1 MRVGVFFTSLLVL
14 LPTILASPTHLYR
27 RDYSGESGSSGS
39 GSGSEVGNSSGSGS
53 NVAYNVGGVYGGGSG
68 GYNYDG
74 GAGDGGGYGGTN
86 VEDGEGD
93 GGDNEGQRGSGSGGG
108 YDYDEGGND
117 DEGSAGGAGEDDGD
131 NGGDDGGD
139 NGEDG
144 NGNDEGSSGDDDSS
158 SEYDVEDVR
167 ILSYALSY
175 EYLATAFYEDSFSRW
190 SCQDFENFGIDEWAY
205 KRYEQ
210 IYKHRKA
217 YVKFLESAIEASGAE
232 LIPPCTYNFDYSN
245 DVNDFVNLS
254 QYFELAGTSLYNG
267 VLGYIHNKTPLSFN
281 QIWTIGH
288 PFYSSCPSSGPGMNA
303 FPAGLRDYPSFKICN
318 EDIIPGENVG
328 IDLSEAYG
336 ANPSAFNGDQE
347 LFAVFALGTGSYVQ
361 PLYAKGSDDGG
372 NGNDKDF
379 WMKVPKELESTGA
392 VYVSI
397 VQASPDEAS
406 QSGFQIDDQ
415 NTVAGPKIWMFNYD
429 SDWKPEKG
437 YELFQD

>member
-267 VLGYIHNKTPLSFN
+267 VLGYIHNKRYASVIGSILGVQARHSAWIHSTVQEKNPWNTAFEASRFSRLFN
-281 QIWTIGH
+281 QRIYLIPSRL
-288 PFYSSCPSSGPGMNA
+288 PFHSIRSGRSAIPSTLRVPP
-303 FPAGLRDYPSFKICN
+303 PA
-318 EDIIPGENVG
+318 
-328 IDLSEAYG
+328 
-336 ANPSAFNGDQE
+336 
-347 LFAVFALGTGSYVQ
+347 
-361 PLYAKGSDDGG
+361 
-372 NGNDKDF
+372 
-379 WMKVPKELESTGA
+379 LE
-392 VYVSI
+392 
-397 VQASPDEAS
+397 
-406 QSGFQIDDQ
+406 
-415 NTVAGPKIWMFNYD
+415 
-429 SDWKPEKG
+429 
-437 YELFQD
+437 